1 MEKSFQEKLFYAV
14 ESEKENLFVLIQ
26 ELIQIKSYSG
36 EEKEIVEFIVSK
48 MKEFGFDEAYHDLF
62 GNAIGRIGNG
72 PVKIMFDAHIDTVK
86 VTDTEQWAH
95 PPFAGEIVDG
105 KLYGRGAV
113 DEKPAMAGF
122 MIAGKVLKQVYGNNF
137 PFTLYVVGS
146 VLEEDADGYP
156 LYHII
161 ANEGIKPD
169 YVVLGEPTDLKVFR
183 GQRGRMELKITAT
196 GKSAHGAHNQKG
208 INAIYKIMPIVA
220 DIEKLDKKLK
230 PKQPLGKG
238 SITVSQIISKAPSTC
253 SVSDFSQIH
262 LDRRMTIGENKNS
275 VVKELKAIIKKH
287 KSDAKVSIPNIEGT
301 SWKGT
306 KFVQEAYFPT
316 WVYDEK
322 HPLVDAAMKTSKAAM
337 GKAKSGVWSFS
348 TNGVETA
355 GHFGIPTIGFAPGK
369 EELAHSSKEE
379 LVLNDLLKATK
390 FYSLFPFSLIEQVK
404 K

>member
-1 MEKSFQEKLFYAV
+1 MKENLFKAV
-14 ESEKENLFVLIQ
+14 EAEKENLFSLIQ
-26 ELIQIKSYSG
+26 KLIQIKSYSG
-36 EEKEIVEFIVSK
+36 EEKEIVEFIVEK
-48 MKEFGFDEAYHDLF
+48 MHEYGFDESYHDSF

-72 PVKIMFDAHIDTVK
+72 PVKIMYDAHIDTVK
-86 VTDTEQWAH
+86 VTETENWQH
-95 PPFAGEIVDG
+95 PPFAGVIENG

-122 MIAGKVLKQVYGNNF
+122 MIAGKIIKSIFGNDL

-161 ANEGIKPD
+161 RNEGIKPD
-169 YVVLGEPTDLKVFR
+169 FVLLGEPTDMKVYR

-208 INAIYKIMPIVA
+208 INAIYKMMPVVA

-230 PKQPLGKG
+230 PKPTLGKG
-238 SITVSQIISKAPSTC
+238 SITVSNIVSKAPSMC
-253 SVSDFSQIH
+253 SVSDFCQIH
-262 LDRRMTIGENKNS
+262 IDRRMTVGENKNS
-275 VVKELKAIIKKH
+275 VVKELKEIIKKH
-287 KSDAKVSIPNIEGT
+287 KSDAKISIPNVEGV

-306 KFVQEAYFPT
+306 KYSQEAYFPT

-322 HPLVDAAMKTSKAAM
+322 HPLVDAAMRTSKAAT

-348 TNGVETA
+348 TNGVATA
-355 GHFGIPTIGFAPGK
+355 GQFGIPTIGFAPGK

-379 LVLNDLLKATK
+379 IVLNDLLKAAK
-390 FYSLFPFSLIEQVK
+390 FYSLFPFELIK
-404 K
+404 

>member
-1 MEKSFQEKLFYAV
+1 MKEKLFNAV
-14 ESEKENLFVLIQ
+14 EAEKENLFALIQ
-26 ELIQIKSYSG
+26 RLIQIKSYSG

-48 MKEFGFDEAYHDLF
+48 MQEYGFDEAFHDGF
-62 GNAIGRIGNG
+62 GNAVGRIGNG
-72 PVKIMFDAHIDTVK
+72 PIKIMFDAHVDTVK
-86 VTDTEQWAH
+86 VTDTETWAH
-95 PPFAGEIVDG
+95 QPFGGVIENG
-105 KLYGRGAV
+105 KMYGRGVV

-122 MIAGKVLKQVYGNNF
+122 MIAGKVLKAVYGNDF

-169 YVVLGEPTDLKVFR
+169 FVVLGEPTDLKVYR

-196 GKSAHGAHNQKG
+196 GKSAHGAHNHKG
-208 INAIYKIMPIVA
+208 INAIYKMQPIISE
-220 DIEKLDKKLK
+220 IEKLDKKLK

-238 SITVSQIISKAPSTC
+238 SITVSQVISKAPSVC
-253 SVSDFSQIH
+253 SVSDFCQIH

-287 KSDAKVSIPNIEGT
+287 KSDAKISIPNVEGT

-306 KFVQEAYFPT
+306 KFSQEAYFPT

-322 HPLVDAAMKTSKAAM
+322 HPLVEAAMRTSKEAT

-348 TNGVETA
+348 TNGVATA
-355 GHFGIPTIGFAPGK
+355 GHFGIPTIGFAPSDEG
-369 EELAHSSKEE
+369 LSHSSKEV
-379 LVLNDLLKATK
+379 LVLEDLLKATK
-390 FYSLFPFSLIEQVK
+390 FYSLFPFEMINIIER
-404 K
+404 

>member
-1 MEKSFQEKLFYAV
+1 MKEKLFSLV
-14 ESEKENLFVLIQ
+14 ESERENLFALIQ
-26 ELIQIKSYSG
+26 RLIQIRSYSG
-36 EEKEIVEFIVSK
+36 EEKEIVEFIIAK
-48 MKEFGFDEAYHDLF
+48 MHEFGFDEAFHDGF
-62 GNAIGRIGNG
+62 GNAVGRIGNG
-72 PVKIMFDAHIDTVK
+72 PIKIMFDAHVDTVK
-86 VTDTEQWAH
+86 VTDTETWAH
-95 PPFAGEIVDG
+95 PPFGGVIENG
-105 KLYGRGAV
+105 KMYGRGVV

-122 MIAGKVLKQVYGNNF
+122 MIAGKVLKAIYGNDF

-169 YVVLGEPTDLKVFR
+169 FVVLGEPTDLKVYR

-208 INAIYKIMPIVA
+208 INAIYKMQPIIVE
-220 DIEKLDKKLK
+220 IEKLDKKLK

-238 SITVSQIISKAPSTC
+238 SITVSQIISKAPSVC
-253 SVSDFSQIH
+253 SVSDFCQIH

-287 KSDAKVSIPNIEGT
+287 KSDAKISIPNVEGT

-306 KFVQEAYFPT
+306 SFSQEAYFPT

-322 HPLVDAAMKTSKAAM
+322 HPLVDAAMRTSKEAI

-348 TNGVETA
+348 TNGVATA

-369 EELAHSSKEE
+369 EELSHSSKEE
-379 LVLNDLLKATK
+379 LVLEDLLKATK
-390 FYSLFPFSLIEQVK
+390 FYSLFPFELVNRMELGSK
-404 K
+404 